1 VPSTASL
8 DQLPDPFDLC
18 SDLKINTRLRLA
30 MWLRDGLPAVYG
42 PIDWN
47 ITMGEHAAPFR
58 AVVVHLGASELR
70 DLKALVREQL
80 RIEGYKDLKIP
91 QAPETT
97 WYKKLRGARPIS
109 WMPGAD
115 QEIGG

>member
-1 VPSTASL
+1 LA
-8 DQLPDPFDLC
+8 DQPADPFDLW

-30 MWLRDGLPAVYG
+30 MWLREGLPAVYG

-58 AVVVHLGASELR
+58 LRASLLGASELR
-70 DLKALVREQL
+70 DLKALVTEQL

-91 QAPETT
+91 QSPETT

-109 WMPGAD
+109 WLPGAVTK
-115 QEIGG
+115 EC

>member
-8 DQLPDPFDLC
+8 DQLPDPFDLW

-47 ITMGEHAAPFR
+47 ITIGEHAATFR
-58 AVVVHLGASELR
+58 AVVVYLGASELR

-91 QAPETT
+91 GP
-97 WYKKLRGARPIS
+97 R
-109 WMPGAD
+109 D
-115 QEIGG
+115 DVVQEIARRAADFLDARRRR